1 MNNIS
6 RAFTCRHGLHRAD
19 SPFPRPPRFES
30 LHPDRETL
38 SRFYVYSRYILV
50 KEERSSPSDKR
61 EDGLFSL
68 LAFPSPPSFFPIWRS
83 SLALFYR
90 VTVSFASPLD
100 VPGDLT
106 NRLIRSS
113 SPTPLFRATRDAVR
127 RPSRSIY
134 SARPGSD
141 PIFPRYEIIP
151 NTYNLDDGTGVS
163 TICYLSQE
171 AGIGPCTQQTAICV
185 S

>member
-19 SPFPRPPRFES
+19 SPFLRPTRS

-50 KEERSSPSDKR
+50 KEERSSPSDKKM
-61 EDGLFSL
+61 GSFPFSPFFPHLAIVSCSL
-68 LAFPSPPSFFPIWRS
+68 LPCHCLLRFSPGCPGGPYESFNSIFP
-83 SLALFYR
+83 
-90 VTVSFASPLD
+90 
-100 VPGDLT
+100 
-106 NRLIRSS
+106 
-113 SPTPLFRATRDAVR
+113 PTPFFHATRDAVR

-134 SARPGSD
+134 SARPGPD

-163 TICYLSQE
+163 TICYLSRE